1 MNNPREEIRS
11 WLEEIFDTQEE
22 VGGVSIISLTHND
35 GYGRELEIY
44 STKTGQT
51 KWGDVPAMSDVLYR
65 FADRHSRNLTGTQS
79 FKLQAMFGPEN
90 RPLRYL
96 PLQITGALHFGALP
110 GGGMATEAPT
120 PTGQLQQAMRLTEQ
134 QAQLANAQVQHATQT
149 QHQIIEGL
157 RAENLAYKRE
167 NAELWI
173 AAKDLIL
180 DLLKMRHDT
189 RMSELAAARAAEF
202 QRQVM
207 ALAPA
212 LVNMMAGRDIF
223 PNAIAEKSLLDGL
236 AAGTSPEQM
245 RTFATIVASQV
256 QNGDK
261 LSAVLME
268 HYNKYHEKVA
278 RQAAEE
284 KRLLQS
290 TPGVYETGERDAAG
304 DAIKILRGGSAK
316 EVEKQLPAPGSV
328 VMKALGDVMN
338 RPNGTNG
345 VSTSEGSPPGE
356 VSAATEVVGTVGNGA
371 PAAPVVS
378 KEEGDALLDVM
389 LEGASESE
397 IDMLSGILAAKRPD
411 VPDLADRIKARFAAI
426 TKK

>member
-1 MNNPREEIRS
+1 MNNPREEIHG
-11 WLEEIFDTQEE
+11 WLEEVFGTQEE
-22 VGGVSIISLTHND
+22 AGGVSIISLTHID

-44 STKTGQT
+44 SVKSGGT
-51 KWGDVPAMSDVLYR
+51 KWGDVPALTEVLYR
-65 FADRHSRNLTGTQS
+65 FADRHSRNLPGAQS

-90 RPLRYL
+90 RPLRFL
-96 PLQITGALHFGALP
+96 PIQMTGALHFGALP
-110 GGGMATEAPT
+110 GGGMATEPPT
-120 PTGQLQQAMRLTEQ
+120 ATGQLQQAMRLTEQ
-134 QAQLANAQVQHATQT
+134 QAQLAHAQVQHATQT

-173 AAKDLIL
+173 AAKDLIV
-180 DLLKMRHDT
+180 DMLKMRHDT
-189 RMSELAAARAAEF
+189 RMGELAAARAAEF

-212 LVNMMAGRDIF
+212 LVNMMAGKDIF
-223 PNAIAEKSLLDGL
+223 PSAVAEKSLLDGL

-245 RTFATIVASQV
+245 RTFAAIVASQV

-284 KRLLQS
+284 KRLLNN
-290 TPGVYETGERDAAG
+290 TPGVYDTGERDAAG
-304 DAIKILRGGSAK
+304 EAIKILRGGSHQ
-316 EVEKQLPAPGSV
+316 EVEKQLPPAGAT
-328 VMKALGDVMN
+328 VMKALENVIDET
-338 RPNGTNG
+338 PK
-345 VSTSEGSPPGE
+345 
-356 VSAATEVVGTVGNGA
+356 GNGA
-371 PAAPVVS
+371 ANEAPTATEKVNGAGVHGPAPAVT

-411 VPDLADRIKARFAAI
+411 VPDLADRIKTRFAAI
-426 TKK
+426 TAKRT